1 VDELMRE
8 HAVTAALTVSFQ
20 RYPYPPS
27 GWVEAL
33 PRSRGALPLA
43 APGPGRL
50 LLPVPDGEAFW
61 VGLLATPQG
70 PPSLVAVAASLASG
84 ERVDLAT
91 GAAPAPDPGR
101 DGFAVPPRFAVEG
114 IARGGG
120 GWWALARE
128 APAPPAPA
136 CAGLE
141 LLVWTGPAAA
151 TGPRERGPRPQH
163 DPTGPA
169 GPRPPRPAAEAPAG
183 PPVTL
188 RVELVDPARFEA
200 AGGARL
206 PEPAGDEGTYRGW
219 PLP

>member
-1 VDELMRE
+1 MRE

-27 GWVEAL
+27 GRVEAL

-43 APGPGRL
+43 VAGPGRL
-50 LLPVPDGEAFW
+50 LLACPAGEAFW
-61 VGLLATPQG
+61 VGLLASPQG
-70 PPSLVAVAASLASG
+70 PSSLVAVTARLASG

-101 DGFAVPPRFAVEG
+101 DGFTVPPRFAVEG

-141 LLVWTGPAAA
+141 LLVWTGPPGA
-151 TGPRERGPRPQH
+151 
-163 DPTGPA
+163 A
-169 GPRPPRPAAEAPAG
+169 GPRPRGPGPQHAPAGPTGPRPPAPAAGAPAG

-188 RVELVDPARFEA
+188 QVELVDPARFEA
-200 AGGARL
+200 AGGERL
-206 PEPAGDEGTYRGW
+206 PEPVEDEGTYRGW
-219 PLP
+219 RLP